1 MLQYIEWQR
10 NQDSLL
16 GEHVLQ
22 RQANDSV
29 RRRQDIAAGVGNEEV
44 ERLAEGLSM
53 RGRSALLVPVELH

>member
-29 RRRQDIAAGVGNEEV
+29 RRRQDKEHTKLTMIINDVGRDTSN
-44 ERLAEGLSM
+44 LQ
-53 RGRSALLVPVELH
+53 LLVL